1 MICQDDGS
9 PPMESDEK
17 QIIKFQKTMLC
28 EGTLISTHLLV
39 FFTTVIPSVLDWNTF
54 IGYYIGNHRRHDPC
68 KSFSKWKCNVLDIK
82 NNL

>member
-39 FFTTVIPSVLDWNTF
+39 FFTTVIPSVLD
-54 IGYYIGNHRRHDPC
+54 
-68 KSFSKWKCNVLDIK
+68 
-82 NNL
+82 